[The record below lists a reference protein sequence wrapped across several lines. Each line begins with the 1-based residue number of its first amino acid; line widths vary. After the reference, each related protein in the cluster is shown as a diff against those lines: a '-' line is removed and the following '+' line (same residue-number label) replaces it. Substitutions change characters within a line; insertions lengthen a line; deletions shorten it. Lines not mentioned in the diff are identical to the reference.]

1 MLEVNETLISHT
13 ALVSNF
19 MIPKKLCLVKVSKIC
34 RMTSEKSNI
43 NVVFLLTAHFKQE
56 FIGR

>member
-13 ALVSNF
+13 VLVSNF

-43 NVVFLLTAHFKQE
+43 NGFFLLTANFKQE